1 MVPGD
6 ADMTY
11 SFSGEP
17 TVDRR
22 RCPDCGTEHES
33 VTGFVLKDGSAH
45 AVYYADWYPHSKEA
59 FVDVVLGPWREPDY
73 PDQVTF
79 GCRLGPVEGQDG
91 PAASLVTGGASKSD
105 HALFGTK
112 LDREAAL
119 QHPMLTEFWDVIDW
133 LVVNDPTLHEN
144 VYHMYE
150 EEETR

>member
-1 MVPGD
+1 
-6 ADMTY
+6 MTF
-11 SFSGEP
+11 SFSEDS

-22 RCPDCGTEHES
+22 RCPDCGSEHES
-33 VTGFVLKDGSAH
+33 VTGFVSRDGSAY
-45 AVYYADWYPHSKEA
+45 AVYYADWYPHANEA
-59 FVDVVLGPWREPDY
+59 YVDVVLGPWQEPEY

-105 HALFGTK
+105 HPLFGTK

-119 QHPMLTEFWDVIDW
+119 AHPMLREFWEVIDW

-144 VYHMYE
+144 VYHMDGQD
-150 EEETR
+150 